1 MITEKVIL
9 KSLPKVLKT
18 VDLPLGKKIQ
28 GKVRDIYF
36 KDKKRIMITTDR
48 QSAFDVIL
56 GNIPFKGAVLNQL
69 AAFWFKKTKHI
80 VDNHLLDV
88 PDLNVSIAKNC
99 EPIQV
104 EMVVRGYIS
113 GVTNTSI
120 WGSYEK
126 GERVIYGLKFP
137 DGLKK
142 NQKLKTP
149 VITPTTH
156 PLVGAKGH
164 DERLTREQII
174 KKKLVSEKLYKQMEK
189 AALALFKYGTKL
201 CLSKGLILV
210 DTKYEF
216 GLYNGKL
223 TLIDEIHT
231 PDSSRF
237 WIAKT
242 YKTLF
247 NKGLEPENF
256 DKEFLRLWYVKRGYR
271 GDGPPPKMAD
281 ELIVAVA
288 QRYIGVY
295 EKLTGLKFKAFE
307 YPIEERIKKNLKKYI
322 S

>member
-36 KDKKRIMITTDR
+36 KDKKRILITTDR

-56 GNIPFKGAVLNQL
+56 GNIPYKGAVLNQL
-69 AAFWFKKTKHI
+69 AAFWFKKTKRI

-88 PDLNVSIAKNC
+88 PDPNVSVAKNC

-104 EMVVRGYIS
+104 EMIVRGYIS

-189 AALALFKYGTKL
+189 AVLALFKYGTKL

-216 GLYNGKL
+216 GLHNGKL

-242 YKTLF
+242 YKSRF
-247 NKGLEPENF
+247 EKGLEPENF
-256 DKEFLRLWYVKRGYR
+256 DKEFLRLWYVKRGYK
-271 GDGPPPKMAD
+271 GDGHPPKMTN
-281 ELIVAVA
+281 ELIVATA

-295 EKLTGLKFKAFE
+295 EKLTHKKFKAFK
-307 YPIEERIKKNLKKYI
+307 YPIEERIKKNLKGYL
-322 S
+322 

>member
-1 MITEKVIL
+1 MVSEKVIL

-36 KDKKRIMITTDR
+36 KGKKRVLITTDR

-88 PDLNVSIAKNC
+88 PDPNVSVAKNC

-120 WGSYEK
+120 WGSYDK
-126 GERVIYGLKFP
+126 GERTIYGLKFP

-142 NQKLKTP
+142 NQKLEEP

-174 KKKLVSEKLYKQMEK
+174 EKKLVSEKLYKQMEK
-189 AALALFKYGTKL
+189 VSLELFKFGTKL
-201 CLSKGLILV
+201 CFSKGLILV

-216 GLYNGKL
+216 GLHNGKL

-247 NKGLEPENF
+247 NKGSEPENF

-271 GDGPPPKMAD
+271 GDGPPPKMAS
-281 ELIVAVA
+281 ELIVATA
-288 QRYIGVY
+288 QRYIAVY
-295 EKLTGLKFKAFE
+295 EKLTGKNFKAFE
-307 YPIEERIKKNLKKYI
+307 YPIEERIKKNLKNYF
-322 S
+322 